1 MRRKELEQSL
11 DKVQNPLNNIMQEME
26 RDLELNQISSCTIM
40 SFTNKKKFPK
50 RQLKNHI
57 IRRITV

>member
-1 MRRKELEQSL
+1 MRKKELEQSL

-40 SFTNKKKFPK
+40 SFTNKKNSQKDS
-50 RQLKNHI
+50 
-57 IRRITV
+57 